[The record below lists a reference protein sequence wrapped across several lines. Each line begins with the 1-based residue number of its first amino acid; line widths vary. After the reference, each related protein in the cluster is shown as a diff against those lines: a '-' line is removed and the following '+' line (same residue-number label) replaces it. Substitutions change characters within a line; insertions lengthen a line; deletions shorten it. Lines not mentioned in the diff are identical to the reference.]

1 MEQDPETGFEGEY
14 GGSLGGPGPEDF
26 ANGGAALAA
35 GLLREAQTLSASAA
49 ALRSVAQPAPPGVPG
64 ADALA
69 DVRRSRAVLHAAG
82 EAALRAALAL
92 DAAALLG
99 HSAPTAEV
107 ARRIAEEAR
116 RVGLPAAT
124 LAPMLRA
131 AALDFRT
138 DDAAARVAASTL
150 AADLCVLLARGDG

>member
-1 MEQDPETGFEGEY
+1 MDQDPEMSFEG
-14 GGSLGGPGPEDF
+14 GVGGPGPEDF
-26 ANGGAALAA
+26 ANAAAALAA
-35 GLLREAQTLSASAA
+35 GLVREAQSLSATAA
-49 ALRSVAQPAPPGVPG
+49 SLRAVAQPNPPGVAG
-64 ADALA
+64 GEALT

-82 EAALRAALAL
+82 EAAMRAALAL
-92 DAAALLG
+92 DAASLLALPL
-99 HSAPTAEV
+99 PPAER

-138 DDAAARVAASTL
+138 DDAAARIAATTL
-150 AADLCVLLARGDG
+150 AEDICAILSRADA

>member
-1 MEQDPETGFEGEY
+1 MEHDTDPDFGGF
-14 GGSLGGPGPEDF
+14 GGPGPEDF

-35 GLLREAQTLSASAA
+35 GLLREARTLSASAA
-49 ALRSVAQPAPPGVPG
+49 ALRAVAQPGPPG
-64 ADALA
+64 AEALT
-69 DVRRSRAVLHAAG
+69 DVRRGRVVLHAAG

-99 HSAPTAEV
+99 QSLPVADL

-116 RVGLPAAT
+116 RVGLPPAT

-150 AADLCVLLARGDG
+150 AADLCAALAQDGI